1 MILPFLKTYK
11 KFFITSLLLLAIL
24 LYFLYKYNNILDQKH
39 KDIFV
44 SNQIQIVEDE
54 LENQKNQA
62 LSLALMFSQN
72 QDIILNLK
80 NKNNIELK
88 KELLKILSIIEN
100 YTKQNIDIQIHT
112 KDLEVF
118 TRTWEDK
125 DFGLKLDSFREGLV
139 KVRNTQEPF
148 VSSELGKRFNIKA
161 IAPIYDD
168 DYSYIGSVEVI
179 VDFSSLANRLKNLG
193 IESIFLLEKEY
204 LNIAKYYENALS
216 LGDFVV
222 IQNNFSKTLYE
233 IILKNK
239 ASLMQEKLYYEFK
252 DKIITKI
259 PLGEF
264 ANKSVGILV
273 MCFDKN
279 NKSFAY
285 LPKYDYFGDI
295 NIEKTNNNLRNIEKK
310 EIIIK

>member
-279 NKSFAY
+279 NKSFTY